1 MEPEIRMPLLK
12 VAVKVLPIMVLTIA
26 LAEMKG
32 MAIAAE
38 KVIIAHRGASGYV
51 PEHTLEGVAMSHAF
65 GVNYI
70 EQDLVLTKDRVP
82 VVLHDIE
89 LEPMTDVSIKFP
101 GRHRPDGKYYAIDFT
116 LAEIKQLNLHE
127 RKNLKTGNQAY
138 PDRFPMMLGQF
149 RIPTLEEELQL
160 IQGLNK
166 SRGKN
171 IGIYPEIKSPSF
183 HRTEGADLSAIV
195 IKILAQ
201 YGYRSKSDH
210 CIMQCFEWPELKEI
224 RKLGYSGRLV
234 YLVGGKTTR
243 LDGEEKVPFN
253 FETMKQIARVADG
266 LGPAYSLVLEEDAA
280 GNWKKTDF
288 VSLAHQ
294 AGLVVHPY
302 TLRADVP
309 MGKVREISKMFD
321 LLFREADADG
331 VFTDHPDAGVRWQ
344 QRH

>member
-1 MEPEIRMPLLK
+1 MFLIL
-12 VAVKVLPIMVLTIA
+12 AIA
-26 LAEMKG
+26 EFRG
-32 MAIAAE
+32 MAHAAE

-89 LEPMTDVSIKFP
+89 LEPMTDVAIKFP
-101 GRHRPDGKYYAIDFT
+101 GRCRADGKYYAIDFT

-127 RKNLKTGNQAY
+127 RKNLKTGEQAF
-138 PDRFPMMLGQF
+138 PGRFPMMLGQF

-183 HRTEGADLSAIV
+183 HRAEGADLSAIA

-201 YGYRSKSDH
+201 YGYKSKSDN

-253 FETMKQIARVADG
+253 LETMKQIAKVADG
-266 LGPAYSLVLEEDAA
+266 VGPAYSLVIDEDTA
-280 GNWKKTDF
+280 GNWKRTGF

-309 MGKVREISKMFD
+309 VGKVKDISQMFE
-321 LLFREADADG
+321 LIFTEGQADG
-331 VFTDHPDAGVRWQ
+331 VFTDHPDAGVRWRQ
-344 QRH
+344 SH